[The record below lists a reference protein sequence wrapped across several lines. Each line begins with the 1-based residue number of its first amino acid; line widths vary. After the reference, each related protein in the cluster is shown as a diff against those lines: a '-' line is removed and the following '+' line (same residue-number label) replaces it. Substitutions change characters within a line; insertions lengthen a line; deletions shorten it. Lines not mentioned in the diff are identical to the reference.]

1 MRTRSTMLFGL
12 AALVAGLPAAASQ
25 PAGDSSDAGDETAEE
40 VLVRASAVAERPGVT
55 PGGTV
60 WVGVRFE
67 IKDGWHTYWPGQNDT
82 GFGTEITPSGPEGVS
97 FGPIAWPAPHRYT
110 APGDILDHV
119 HESEVTALVPV
130 TAPAGAAI
138 GSSLDLS
145 FDLAW
150 LVCKSVCIPGWETVT
165 LSLPVVEATPGTDA
179 SVAGVFAAARAR
191 IPVPGDGRAVTV
203 EWDKAAQDSGGR
215 TVRLRASGAS
225 RMAFYPD
232 DAGDRVVGL
241 LRDGEA
247 ASEELVLRL
256 NGQEPRLSGVVE
268 VFSADGKSKVYSIGS
283 TPGATR

>member
-1 MRTRSTMLFGL
+1 MLFGL

-40 VLVRASAVAERPGVT
+40 VLVRASAVAERPGVM

-97 FGPIAWPAPHRYT
+97 FGPTAWPAPHRYT

-130 TAPAGAAI
+130 TAPADAAI

-150 LVCKSVCIPGWETVT
+150 LVCKLVCIPGWETVT

-191 IPVPGDGRAVTV
+191 IPVKNDGRAVSI
-203 EWDKAAQDSGGR
+203 EWDEAAEDADGR

-268 VFSADGKSKVYSIGS
+268 VYSADGKSRVYSIGS
-283 TPGATR
+283 RPGATR